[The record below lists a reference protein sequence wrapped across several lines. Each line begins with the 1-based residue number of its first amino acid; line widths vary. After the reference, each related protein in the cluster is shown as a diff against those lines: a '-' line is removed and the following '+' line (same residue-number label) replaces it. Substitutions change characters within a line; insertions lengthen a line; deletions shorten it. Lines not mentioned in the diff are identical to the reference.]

1 MAKEELLCCL
11 VPMMDTDPDYQQAL
25 RKLEKVEPDY
35 LALLETL
42 TPEQRDVLERYIA
55 ACEEVDDALLFLA
68 YEDGRKNGFR
78 MG

>member
-1 MAKEELLCCL
+1 MEKDELLCYL
-11 VPMMDTDPDYQQAL
+11 VPMMDADPDYQQAL
-25 RKLEKVEPDY
+25 QKLEEVEPEY

-78 MG
+78 IG